1 MAQAEE
7 TGGVA
12 EPSAPAGE
20 PSTGVASTARRL
32 LKDSGRYLLA
42 GVKAALAG
50 AQTPATFV
58 VDAWRQGHK
67 ELHLDR
73 VSLSQL
79 LNICLARQTAG
90 CAEKG
95 VDLLLEHGEP
105 LPEARLD
112 GGRVEAVLEIML
124 DTARHASAQNRAV
137 RVRSMLDGTL
147 AVVTVYADIEG
158 EPPSMAEGCGLW
170 VVREIA
176 RAHGGELVAEPV
188 PGAPEGAAATP
199 FALRLTL
206 PMSDVLGLG

>member
-12 EPSAPAGE
+12 EQGAPAEE
-20 PSTGVASTARRL
+20 PSTGVASAARRL

-67 ELHLDR
+67 DLHLER
-73 VSLSQL
+73 VSLSQA
-79 LNICLARQTAG
+79 LNVCLARQTAG

-124 DTARHASAQNRAV
+124 DTARQASAQNRAV
-137 RVRSMLDGTL
+137 RVRSMVDGTR
-147 AVVTVYADIEG
+147 AVITVYADIEG
-158 EPPSMAEGCGLW
+158 EPPAMADGSGLAI
-170 VVREIA
+170 VREMA

-188 PGAPEGAAATP
+188 PGAPEGAPAMP
-199 FALRLTL
+199 FAMRLTL
-206 PMSDVLGLG
+206 PLSDVLGLG

>member
-7 TGGVA
+7 DTGGVV
-12 EPSAPAGE
+12 EQGAPAA
-20 PSTGVASTARRL
+20 PGVASTARRL

-58 VDAWRQGHK
+58 LDGWRQGHQDLRL
-67 ELHLDR
+67 ER

-112 GGRVEAVLEIML
+112 PGRVEAVLEVML
-124 DTARHASAQNRAV
+124 DVARQSSAQNRAV
-137 RVRSMLDGTL
+137 RVRSMVDGSH
-147 AVVTVYADIEG
+147 AVITVYADIEG
-158 EPPSMAEGCGLW
+158 EAPGLSDGSGLW
-170 VVREIA
+170 IAREIA
-176 RAHGGELVAEPV
+176 RAHGGELLAERALDPV
-188 PGAPEGAAATP
+188 GDGP